1 MFCLLL
7 IAFRSLPDFCAALCL
22 RFVGRRL
29 TRNFLICSCPRAV
42 SSPFVTNSLNS
53 HGFRRSPSI
62 CGKLLEISRYAP
74 FALKHMQQNER
85 KTQYPLGQTNVWM
98 QLTKIHTYVTT
109 ASRGFGVLSC
119 RGCSPHLSQKI
130 FASAFVGDMRRGAA
144 HRRPVRRWAWH
155 CPADK
160 DNRRGW
166 PALRGGRKHPDALRG
181 SPVWCVHGA
190 FARSNACIAIW
201 QFLR

>member
-1 MFCLLL
+1 M
-7 IAFRSLPDFCAALCL
+7 
-22 RFVGRRL
+22 
-29 TRNFLICSCPRAV
+29 ICSCPRAV

-144 HRRPVRRWAWH
+144 HRRPVRRWGVALPGRQGQPAGMDGSAWWAKAH
-155 CPADK
+155 RP
-160 DNRRGW
+160 
-166 PALRGGRKHPDALRG
+166 LLRG
-181 SPVWCVHGA
+181 SPVWWGHGA

>member
-1 MFCLLL
+1 
-7 IAFRSLPDFCAALCL
+7 
-22 RFVGRRL
+22 
-29 TRNFLICSCPRAV
+29 LICSCPRAV

-74 FALKHMQQNER
+74 FSLKHMQQNER

-119 RGCSPHLSQKI
+119 RGCSPHLCKKSLRQPS
-130 FASAFVGDMRRGAA
+130 SAICGGARRIGGRFGDG
-144 HRRPVRRWAWH
+144 AWH

-166 PALRGGRKHPDALRG
+166 PALSGGRKHPDAPSRFTGLVRAWG
-181 SPVWCVHGA
+181 LCTVECMHC
-190 FARSNACIAIW
+190 NLAISS
-201 QFLR
+201 LTVRTPPP